1 MFRLAYI
8 LFVCA
13 IFNKLVI
20 SASTES
26 NKTVNKT
33 TSNENCSVN
42 TKLGS
47 ILGFQSNTI
56 FDEKPFCSYL
66 GIRYALAPTGDRRFK
81 VNDSKIFTLMHL
93 FDRHF

>member
-1 MFRLAYI
+1 MFRLVYI
-8 LFVCA
+8 FLFGA

-33 TSNENCSVN
+33 TSNENCLVN
-42 TKLGS
+42 TQLGS

-56 FDEKPFCSYL
+56 FDEKQFCSYL

-81 VNDSKIFTLMHL
+81 VNDSTIFTLIHL